1 MAEDGRLGACI
12 FNSIVVQIKKFKNSP
27 LEWSIVL
34 LSIFVV
40 RLMPHEDV
48 SWGMGFAI
56 HGEGVCQKMTPSRSG
71 DEVSLLC
78 WTSESWW
85 SNAIK
90 DRLSGMIGHPFL
102 TPLWVWTWSLGL

>member
-1 MAEDGRLGACI
+1 MVNCLA
-12 FNSIVVQIKKFKNSP
+12 FF
-27 LEWSIVL
+27 
-34 LSIFVV
+34 FVV

-48 SWGMGFAI
+48 AWGMGFAI
-56 HGEGVCQKMTPSRSG
+56 HGEGVWQKMTSSRSG
-71 DEVSLLC
+71 VEVSPLC